1 MSNRFY
7 FQQRFRNRLYEA
19 VIRAI
24 EANAAQTGLRRK
36 ALAERIGKTPASLSR
51 LLAGPGNWELD
62 TVSDL
67 LFAIDAE
74 LDFRIAKFDDR
85 TPANHFHPLNGTII
99 SFVAQ
104 STPDALVKQTPS
116 TRGPHVAWSEQ
127 KTAGCA
133 NG

>member
-24 EANAAQTGLRRK
+24 EANAAKTGLRRK
-36 ALAERIGKTPASLSR
+36 ALAERIGKTPPSLSR

-74 LDFRIAKFDDR
+74 LEFRIVNPHERA
-85 TPANHFHPLNGTII
+85 PANYFHPLNGVII
-99 SFVAQ
+99 SQ
-104 STPDALVKQTPS
+104 SKRNTDECRRPAATSQSGVVTWS
-116 TRGPHVAWSEQ
+116 TSHASG
-127 KTAGCA
+127 
-133 NG
+133 